1 MDGDVTPAVAVV
13 VLDWDGGEESLAAL
27 ASVAETAPAARLI
40 FVDNASRAPVLA
52 EVRAR
57 FPTALVIEN
66 TTNLGYAGGNN
77 VGLAAA
83 RAAGCSRAL
92 VLNNDATLE
101 PGALDAML
109 GVAAADPRVAIV
121 GARILDARAP
131 ATLDMAWGE
140 VNWRQSLV
148 GLPGRGGPDGPRW
161 AVERDADWV
170 SGCALLLCLDRLEG
184 VGLFDEAFFAYHEEV
199 DLCARARHAGLRVVY
214 AGAACVRHRGEGS
227 SGGGYVSR
235 KQYFAGRN
243 MVRFVRRHADL
254 WQTMQFWIF
263 FLGTIPLQWLR
274 RLASGESRGVA
285 LKVRGAWDTLAGRP
299 LPRRML
305 ELDHS
310 QGESS

>member
-1 MDGDVTPAVAVV
+1 MGGDTTPAVAVV

-40 FVDNASRAPVLA
+40 FVDNASRVPVLA

-57 FPTALVIEN
+57 FPAALVIEN
-66 TTNLGYAGGNN
+66 TNNLGYAGGNN
-77 VGLAAA
+77 AGLAAA
-83 RAAGCSRAL
+83 RAAGCTRAL

-101 PGALDAML
+101 PGALDVLL
-109 GVAAADPRVAIV
+109 GVAAANPHVAIV

-131 ATLDMAWGE
+131 TTLAMAWGE

-161 AVERDADWV
+161 AVERDVDWV
-170 SGCALLLCLDRLEG
+170 SGCALLLCLDRLDE
-184 VGLFDEAFFAYHEEV
+184 VGLFDETFFAYHEEV
-199 DLCARARHAGLRVVY
+199 DLCARARKAGLRVVY
-214 AGAACVRHRGEGS
+214 AGAARVRHRGEGS

-235 KQYFAGRN
+235 KQYFVGRN

-254 WQTMQFWIF
+254 RQALQFWMF

-274 RLASGESRGVA
+274 RLASGESHGVV
-285 LKVRGAWDTLAGRP
+285 LKMRGAWDTLAGRP

-305 ELDHS
+305 DLDHRREDGS
-310 QGESS
+310 